1 MESYFSKLIHKFS
14 VFLFDSFMQIVKVPN
29 FKNSDSVLIL
39 CRWIK
44 IVVKMKSKCVARWPF
59 IYHTCAIAFSSFYCQ
74 NLFLKC
80 HPFLRTL
87 LQLLYYKIWNILW
100 VKYLGTK
107 YVGWG
112 KMSND
117 FMNVLFHPHIYCYY
131 VVSTNSYVKITFKKI
146 VIITGFGLSIGN
158 KSFCPVW
165 KIYSKLIDWKYT
177 SFSIHCSKFKWSK
190 LLNPDNR
197 EILF

>member
-1 MESYFSKLIHKFS
+1 M
-14 VFLFDSFMQIVKVPN
+14 
-29 FKNSDSVLIL
+29 IL

-44 IVVKMKSKCVARWPF
+44 FVVKMKSKCVARWPF

-107 YVGWG
+107 YVGWV

-131 VVSTNSYVKITFKKI
+131 VVSTNSFM
-146 VIITGFGLSIGN
+146 
-158 KSFCPVW
+158 
-165 KIYSKLIDWKYT
+165 SKL
-177 SFSIHCSKFKWSK
+177 HLQK
-190 LLNPDNR
+190 LWYLLVLGSVLETNHFVQFGKSTQNW
-197 EILF
+197 